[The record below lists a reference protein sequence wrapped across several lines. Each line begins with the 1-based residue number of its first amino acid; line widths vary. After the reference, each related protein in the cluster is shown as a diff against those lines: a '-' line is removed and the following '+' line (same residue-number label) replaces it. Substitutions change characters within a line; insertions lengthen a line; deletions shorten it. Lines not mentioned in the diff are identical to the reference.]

1 MGRYVDTPD
10 FVAEAARQFDFL
22 VGEGFVPHSSDG
34 HRLLYSSAA
43 FAVEV
48 LYDARDGRVLTVIDA
63 HVGERNPRANLMCLF
78 VEAGLGPAQ
87 EIREI
92 ARSPKLL
99 GPVLESHAVA
109 LRALLPELNG
119 PRAADLLLECHGT

>member
-1 MGRYVDTPD
+1 MAKYIQATD
-10 FVAEAARQFDFL
+10 FLAEAASRFDFL
-22 VGEGFVPHSSDG
+22 VREGFVPHSGDG
-34 HRLLYSSAA
+34 HRLLYSSAP

-48 LYDARDGRVLTVIDA
+48 LYDDCDGRVLTLIDA
-63 HVGERNPRANLMCLF
+63 HVGERNPRANVICLY

-87 EIREI
+87 DIREI

-99 GPVLESHAVA
+99 SPVLESHALA

-119 PRAADLLLECHGT
+119 PRAANLLLECHGT

>member
-1 MGRYVDTPD
+1 MSKYIRAKD
-10 FVAEAARQFDFL
+10 FSAEAVRRFDFL
-22 VGEGFVPHSSDG
+22 VGEGFVPLSSDG
-34 HRLLYSSAA
+34 HRLLFSSAA

-48 LYDARDGRVLTVIDA
+48 LYDDRDGRVLTLIDA
-63 HVGERNPRANLMCLF
+63 HVGERNPRANLICLY

-87 EIREI
+87 AIREI
-92 ARSPKLL
+92 ARSTRLL
-99 GPVLESHAVA
+99 GSVLESHAVA

>member
-1 MGRYVDTPD
+1 MPKYIETTE
-10 FVAEAARQFDFL
+10 FLTEAARRFEFL
-22 VGEGFVPHSSDG
+22 VGEGFVQHSSEG

-48 LYDARDGRVLTVIDA
+48 LFDDRDGRVLTLIDGQ
-63 HVGERNPRANLMCLF
+63 VGERNPRANLICLF

-87 EIREI
+87 SIKEI
-92 ARSPKLL
+92 ARSTRLL
-99 GPVLESHAVA
+99 GPVLESQAVA

-119 PRAADLLLECHGT
+119 PRAAGLLLECHGT

>member
-1 MGRYVDTPD
+1 MSKYIEATD
-10 FVAEAARQFDFL
+10 FLTEAARRFDFL

-34 HRLLYSSAA
+34 YRLLYSSAA

-48 LYDARDGRVLTVIDA
+48 LYDDRDGRVLTVIDA
-63 HVGERNPRANLMCLF
+63 HVGERNPRANLICLF

-87 EIREI
+87 DIREI
-92 ARSPKLL
+92 ARSPKAL

-119 PRAADLLLECHGT
+119 PRAADLLMECHGS